1 MPIFSAAKCCPSDPS
16 LASQPKRK
24 KSQLKSIENGLAEVL
39 GAEQLARLA
48 DICRLKRR
56 WPEIVGP
63 MLSASTQPITIE
75 TGCLLIAVN
84 HSTVAQQIRFLQQ
97 EIRDACFKKCRIGGI
112 SRLRTRVQ
120 PDIAVATPMQ
130 EIRPAKVSLQQKKKI
145 VEELGE
151 IEDRKLKRAIFDARV
166 AQEAF
171 SS

>member
-1 MPIFSAAKCCPSDPS
+1 MPIFSAAKSCPSESS

-24 KSQLKSIENGLAEVL
+24 KSQLKSIENGLGEVL

-56 WPEIVGP
+56 WAEIVGP

-75 TGCLLIAVN
+75 TGCLLIAVQ

-120 PDIAVATPMQ
+120 PNIAVATPKQ
-130 EIRPAKVSLQQKKKI
+130 KIHPVRVSLQQKKRI
-145 VEELGE
+145 VAELGKV
-151 IEDRKLKRAIFDARV
+151 EDRKLKRAIFDARV
-166 AQEAF
+166 SQL
-171 SS
+171 SYQ